1 MKGNSKKL
9 SPPGIKGV
17 FIMKMSKIIKKTEAA
32 KAAANANKN
41 HHNGYKT
48 ILDIFRNKIQGAEML
63 PGDILKIIVDPT
75 VGDEFSEAMHE
86 LGRDVLLLHTVRI
99 QRSTTSRGVISVEG
113 IRHDNIDGDWN
124 KTILDLRYRVKL
136 WEKNE

>member
-1 MKGNSKKL
+1 
-9 SPPGIKGV
+9 
-17 FIMKMSKIIKKTEAA
+17 MKMSEIIRKTEAA
-32 KAAANANKN
+32 KEAANANKN
-41 HHNGYKT
+41 RHNGYKT

-63 PGDILKIIVDPT
+63 PGDILKIIVDPS

-86 LGRDVLLLHTVRI
+86 LGRDVLRLHAVSI
-99 QRSTTSRGVISVEG
+99 QRSTISRGVITIEG

-124 KTILDLRYRVKL
+124 KTIFELRYRAKI